1 MNDKIRDQVAR
12 RFGAALKAAR
22 TSKGWTQPQLEE
34 KAGVSKPS
42 IARYEAGRRAPPLT
56 EALLLASALGFSL
69 DDLA

>member
-34 KAGVSKPS
+34 QTGVSRPS
-42 IARYEAGRRAPPLT
+42 IARYEAGQRAPQLA
-56 EALLLASALGFSL
+56 EALLLARATGLSL